1 MEEVTATNRI
11 KIFNIL
17 KDGYLDTGVVL
28 KIAEYLYQ
36 NFGDN
41 EFFPFVDQFGVWISQ
56 MKM

>member
-17 KDGYLDTGVVL
+17 KDGYLDSGVVL

-41 EFFPFVDQFGVWISQ
+41 EFFPF
-56 MKM
+56 